1 MMDNFGFIHDE
12 LEIKILILFVLR
24 RLPGAVDGETLRQL
38 CMSDN
43 GVGYFDY
50 ADCLSELVENGNVR
64 EIEDEGYVITDK
76 GARNAETVESSL
88 PYSVRS
94 KTQKLLAPVQEQIRR
109 AALITA
115 RHETDEN
122 GCKVTLAMSDGVGE
136 IIRLE
141 LLCADE
147 QQAKTVKKHFR
158 RDAEGYYQ
166 KIMEL
171 LSQDPKEASK

>member
-1 MMDNFGFIHDE
+1 MANTENHAQ
-12 LEIKILILFVLR
+12 V
-24 RLPGAVDGETLRQL
+24 P
-38 CMSDN
+38 S
-43 GVGYFDY
+43 
-50 ADCLSELVENGNVR
+50 LSE
-64 EIEDEGYVITDK
+64 
-76 GARNAETVESSL
+76 
-88 PYSVRS
+88 
-94 KTQKLLAPVQEQIRR
+94 QEQIRR

-115 RHETDEN
+115 QHETDEN